1 MIVPMTSKH
10 AVTYLSWQYAELG
23 TSYNTPEKDIH
34 NIVAE
39 ILCGISDWF
48 AVLDEEKQ
56 MIGIYQFT
64 FMPSGLLEFGL
75 NLAPEKI
82 GKKLGTAFVQQGIT
96 YAKQL
101 YPDYQGP
108 ISLRV
113 WDQNKRA
120 IALYTKLGFK
130 ITGTEQS
137 SHFDSNSAVTFI
149 CMQKRFA

>member
-1 MIVPMTSKH
+1 MIVPMTSKL
-10 AVTYLSWQYAELG
+10 ALTYLSWQYTELG
-23 TSYNTPEKDIH
+23 TSYNTSETNIH
-34 NIVAE
+34 NVVAE
-39 ILCGISDWF
+39 ILSGISDWF
-48 AVLDEEKQ
+48 AVLDEQKQ

-64 FMPSGLLEFGL
+64 FMPNGLLEFGL
-75 NLAPEKI
+75 ALAPEKT
-82 GKKLGTAFVQQGIT
+82 GKKHGSAFVQQAIA

-137 SHFDSNSAVTFI
+137 RPSNSDTLISFI
-149 CMQKRFA
+149 CMQKPFA